1 MNEKTIQNI
10 IKHFHLLTHFKN
22 NFKTQF
28 VMSIDEYSQTFQ
40 TSVIINTNFHKI
52 LSNISNIFNTFKTL
66 QTQVVMSH
74 DEYYQTFQTSVIIK
88 HKLSHRNKLLNTM
101 VETFLTIRRKNNNK

>member
-28 VMSIDEYSQTFQ
+28 VMSLDE
-40 TSVIINTNFHKI
+40 
-52 LSNISNIFNTFKTL
+52 
-66 QTQVVMSH
+66 
-74 DEYYQTFQTSVIIK
+74 
-88 HKLSHRNKLLNTM
+88 
-101 VETFLTIRRKNNNK
+101 